1 MSDNMEHIRVIEFQ
15 KEFIDAVF
23 DIQRKAYKPLFDKYH
38 DTDTSPYLESK
49 EEVLEKYMRP
59 GTSGYVFLDK
69 EIPVGAVRIIARGD
83 VCKVSALAVLPE
95 YQNRGIAQ
103 AALKEIERMHSNC
116 KCWILDT
123 ILEEKG
129 NCHMY
134 EKLGYVQIGEPQVV
148 NDYLTLINYKKEIAA
163 TSL

>member
-1 MSDNMEHIRVIEFQ
+1 MSDNMERVKVIEFQ
-15 KEFIDAVF
+15 REFIDAVF

-38 DTDTSPYLESK
+38 DTNTSPYLESK
-49 EEVLEKYMRP
+49 EAVLEKYTRP

-69 EIPVGAVRIIARGD
+69 EVPVGAVRIIARGD
-83 VCKVSALAVLPE
+83 ICKVSALAVLPE

-103 AALKEIERMHSNC
+103 AALKEIESIHSGC

-129 NCHMY
+129 NCHLY
-134 EKLGYVQIGEPQVV
+134 EKLGYVKIGEPRVV
-148 NDYLTLINYKKEIAA
+148 NDHLTLINYKKEIAA
-163 TSL
+163 N

>member
-1 MSDNMEHIRVIEFQ
+1 MSDNMKHIKVIEFQ
-15 KEFIDAVF
+15 KELVDAVF
-23 DIQRKAYKPLFDKYH
+23 DIQLKAYKPLFDKYH
-38 DTDTSPYLESK
+38 DTNTSPYLESK
-49 EEVLEKYMRP
+49 EEVLEKYTRP

-69 EIPVGAVRIIARGD
+69 KIPVGAVRIIARGD

-103 AALKEIERMHSNC
+103 AALKEIESMYSGC

-129 NCHMY
+129 NCHLY
-134 EKLGYVQIGEPQVV
+134 EKLGYIKIGEPQAV
-148 NDYLTLINYKKEIAA
+148 NDRLTLINYKKVMKRNA
-163 TSL
+163 

>member
-1 MSDNMEHIRVIEFQ
+1 MSDNMEHIKVIEFQ

-23 DIQRKAYKPLFDKYH
+23 NIQRKAYKPLFDKYH

-49 EEVLEKYMRP
+49 EEVLEKYTRP
-59 GTSGYVFLDK
+59 GTSGYVFLNKD
-69 EIPVGAVRIIARGD
+69 IPVGAVRIIARGD

-103 AALKEIERMHSNC
+103 AALKEIESMHSGC

-123 ILEEKG
+123 IFEEKC
-129 NCHMY
+129 NCHLY
-134 EKLGYVQIGEPQVV
+134 EKLRYVKIREPQAV
-148 NDYLTLINYKKEIAA
+148 NDHLTLINYKKEIAA